1 MKKIIKD
8 ILFTKEAGEKVGEL
22 LKETCPICGSDIYI
36 VDGESFCMCDC
47 DKIRPAEYTNV

>member
-22 LKETCPICGSDIYI
+22 LKETCPICGSEIYT
-36 VDGESFCMCDC
+36 VNGKSFCMCDC